1 MHPEP
6 NLGSS
11 QIKILKDLKK
21 LGSEY
26 GEVPHD
32 HLVRALDKLYN
43 KGYVKFQTVNN
54 KKLWAITKQGIAA
67 LDHKG
72 VL

>member
-11 QIKILKDLKK
+11 QRKILKDLKQ
-21 LGSEY
+21 LGSEF
-26 GEVPHD
+26 GEVPQE

-43 KGYVKFQTVNN
+43 KGYVRFQTVGK
-54 KKLWAITKQGIAA
+54 KKLWAITQQGVTA
-67 LDHKG
+67 LDNKG
-72 VL
+72 HS

>member
-11 QIKILKDLKK
+11 QRKILKDLKK

-26 GEVPHD
+26 GEVPGD

-43 KGYVKFQTVNN
+43 KGYVRFMTLNDKRH
-54 KKLWAITKQGIAA
+54 WAITKQGIEA

-72 VL
+72 IS